1 MPPNPEATRRQLID
15 AAEVLFAERGLE
27 AVSLR
32 EITTAASVRNS
43 TALQYHFGDRD
54 GLVRAVLAK
63 HHGDVEVRR
72 HALLDAW
79 EVDPANGAG
88 AGDVRDLVAA
98 YVRPAAAE
106 LANPDGGRAWL
117 RIMAQLLNR
126 PDVDRIEMTS
136 PNPRDSTNRWRSLV
150 APFLPEVAVTR
161 LHRRFAAIR
170 LTHVELARRAEMR
183 PRRDDR
189 LFTSHL
195 VDLATAVLTAPLSEE
210 TAALLAATTKERSR

>member
-15 AAEVLFAERGLE
+15 AAEALFAERGLE

-32 EITTAASVRNS
+32 EITAAAGVRNS

-63 HHGDVEVRR
+63 HHPAVEARR

-79 EVDPANGAG
+79 EVNPTNGSG
-88 AGDVRDLVAA
+88 TGDLRGLVAA

-106 LANPDGGRAWL
+106 LANADGGRAWL

-126 PDVDRIEMTS
+126 PDVDRIELTS
-136 PNPRDSTNRWRSLV
+136 PNPRDSTNRWRAVV
-150 APFLPEVAVTR
+150 APFLPELAVTR

-195 VDLATAVLTAPLSEE
+195 VDLAAAVLTAPLSEE
-210 TAALLAATTKERSR
+210 TGHLLAATTKERTR